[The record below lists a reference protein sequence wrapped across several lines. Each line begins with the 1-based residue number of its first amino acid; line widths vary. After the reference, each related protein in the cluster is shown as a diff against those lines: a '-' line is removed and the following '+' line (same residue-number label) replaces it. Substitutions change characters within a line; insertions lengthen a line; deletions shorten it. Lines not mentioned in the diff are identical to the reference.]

1 MIALWRDTRFR
12 IRARQW
18 MRRPLLLVY
27 IRLVLPFLQTS
38 APLPQVAWGASVGT
52 FVAFTPT
59 MGVQM
64 WIVTLLWVICR
75 YLLRVRFNLPIAMSL
90 VWISNPVT
98 FIPLYYLFL
107 VTGDWALRLQG
118 VATLPVSFAG
128 FRDAMRALERGA
140 ELSFL
145 EKLWDGLAVLVVEF
159 GWPLLVGSLLWAAV
173 LSAASYPI
181 TVFVLRRYRA
191 FLARQQG
198 MSYEAWRRRNVSSR

>member
-1 MIALWRDTRFR
+1 MIALWRGTRFR
-12 IRARQW
+12 IRVRQW

-27 IRLVLPFLQTS
+27 IRLVLPFLQSS

-52 FVAFTPT
+52 FVALTPT

-64 WIVTLLWVICR
+64 WIVTILWVVSR
-75 YLLRVRFNLPIAMSL
+75 YLLRLRFNLPVAMSL

-118 VATLPVSFAG
+118 VATLPVGFAG
-128 FRDAMRALERGA
+128 FRDALQALERGA

-145 EKLWDGLAVLVVEF
+145 EKLWEGLVLLIMEF
-159 GWPLLVGSLLWAAV
+159 GWPLLVGSLLWASAMA
-173 LSAASYPI
+173 AASYPF
-181 TVFVLRRYRA
+181 TVFVLRRYRE

-198 MSYEAWRRRNVSSR
+198 ITYDEWRRRNVR